1 MRRVHWLCETRSGRV
16 VLRLIRRTRLTREG
30 WDPVPEAP
38 HEVVGRIAPTPL
50 LIVHGDADRYFPM
63 PHLHVLRNNAPDA
76 VVWVEEGMGHAESAT
91 TPELVERIAT
101 WLRAAVVPS
110 SASVGHE

>member
-1 MRRVHWLCETRSGRV
+1 MRTVHWLCETRSGRA
-16 VLRLIRRTRLTREG
+16 VLRILRRTRLAREG

-50 LIVHGDADRYFPM
+50 LIVHGDADQYFPM
-63 PHLHVLRNNAPDA
+63 PHLHVLRDNAPDA

-91 TPELVERIAT
+91 TPELVQRIAA
-101 WLRAAVVPS
+101 WLRAAVTSP
-110 SASVGHE
+110 AGMRRG